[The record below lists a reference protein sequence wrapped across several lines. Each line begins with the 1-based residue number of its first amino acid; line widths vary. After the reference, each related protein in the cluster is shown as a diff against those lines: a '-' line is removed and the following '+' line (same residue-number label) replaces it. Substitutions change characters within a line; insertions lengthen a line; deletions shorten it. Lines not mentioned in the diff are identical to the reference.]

1 MYWIVSPAG
10 KANAA
15 IIFVAAL
22 LLFGLWWLVAGEVR
36 RSAVRLRGDGV
47 TLFVTPFLGLG
58 RTRSYDLREFG
69 GVTTSVLTTRSGS
82 YEYGYL
88 MKADRREVRI
98 SSFYLKNYRALFDAV
113 TSVCPFRGSRP
124 MNFWLEAKEL
134 FR

>member
-1 MYWIVSPAG
+1 M
-10 KANAA
+10 
-15 IIFVAAL
+15 
-22 LLFGLWWLVAGEVR
+22 
-36 RSAVRLRGDGV
+36 RLRIEGK

-82 YEYGYL
+82 FEYGYL
-88 MKADRREVRI
+88 IKADRREVRI

-113 TSVCPFRGSRP
+113 TTVCPFRGSRP
-124 MNFWLEAKEL
+124 MNLLRELKEL